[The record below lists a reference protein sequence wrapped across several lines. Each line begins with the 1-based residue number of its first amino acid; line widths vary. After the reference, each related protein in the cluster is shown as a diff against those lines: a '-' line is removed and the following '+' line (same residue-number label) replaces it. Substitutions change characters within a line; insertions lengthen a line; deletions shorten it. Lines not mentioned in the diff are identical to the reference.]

1 MDKGGRKNAISAI
14 IITPPPRPNVAD
26 TTEVKKLA
34 RHRVT
39 NAVLEISGVLPIMSY
54 MSVMDECD
62 CVEAG
67 HQSIMLLADTK
78 FNYLRPSTE
87 LVGLR

>member
-1 MDKGGRKNAISAI
+1 MDNGGRKNAMSAI

-39 NAVLEISGVLPIMSY
+39 NAVLEISGVFPIMSY
-54 MSVMDECD
+54 MSVIGECD

-67 HQSIMLLADTK
+67 RQSIMFLADMT
-78 FNYLRPSTE
+78 FYHLHPSAE
-87 LVGLR
+87 LMYFI